1 MAATNKERVGR
12 ALDGLRDGL
21 IPYIQRE
28 LGSKFGVGWEAK
40 VTGRVQQIRT
50 DRRGEIHWDVQSL
63 LKVMIDTWRE
73 VFEGQLDRYERT
85 LVSELIEVRNRYA
98 HDH

>member
-1 MAATNKERVGR
+1 MASTNKERVGR
-12 ALDGLRDGL
+12 ALDSLRAGLA
-21 IPYIQRE
+21 PYLQRE
-28 LGSKFGVGWEAK
+28 LQSKFGPNWESQ
-40 VTGRVQQIRT
+40 VTTRVQQVRT

-63 LKVMIDTWRE
+63 LKVMVDTWRD

-85 LVSELIEVRNRYA
+85 MVSELIEIRNRSA